1 MKNLFLERLRT
12 NPPVNI
18 AHRGARR
25 HAPEN
30 TLAAFERAAA
40 HGAEAIEF
48 DIRLCKPGRWVVIHD
63 FRLNRTTNGR
73 GYVRTK
79 TIDHIRTL
87 HAGVS
92 SYPNLQ
98 QRIPTLAE
106 VLELARDHLLLNIEI
121 KAVSPVADRHLF
133 HLLELL
139 YQHETERRC
148 LISSFNPVVLRRL
161 AQIAPELP
169 TGLLLTGRLLSQ
181 QARTPLRLAPDVN
194 SLHVHARV
202 VNQRLIERISRTGLS
217 VLAWGANTTDMMT
230 KMITLGINGIIT
242 DEPLLLNRLLENET
256 QQ

>member
-1 MKNLFLERLRT
+1 MKNLFIERLKA
-12 NPPVNI
+12 NHPVNI
-18 AHRGARR
+18 AHRGARH

-30 TLAAFERAAA
+30 TLAAFETAAA

-87 HAGVS
+87 QAGVAS
-92 SYPNLQ
+92 HPGLQ
-98 QRIPTLAE
+98 QRIPTLSE
-106 VLELARDHLLLNIEI
+106 VLELARDRLLLNIEI

-139 YQHETERRC
+139 YEHETVHRC

-181 QARTPLRLAPDVN
+181 RERTPLRLAPDAN

-202 VNQRLIERISRTGLS
+202 VNQRLVDRVSRTGLYL
-217 VLAWGANTTDMMT
+217 LAWGANTPE
-230 KMITLGINGIIT
+230 MITKLIALGIHGIIT
-242 DEPLLLNRLLENET
+242 DEPKLLNELLENES
-256 QQ
+256 QR